1 MSNNSTVTS
10 MKFLVDYCY
19 PFGLQNCKLMVSLTS
34 QAQIGLASLFVEDFV
49 TCYCSLD
56 TCHI

>member
-10 MKFLVDYCY
+10 VKLLVDYCY
-19 PFGLQNCKLMVSLTS
+19 PFSLRNCNLMVSVTS
-34 QAQIGLASLFVEDFV
+34 QAQRGLASLFAEDFV
-49 TCYCSLD
+49 MRYCSLA

>member
-19 PFGLQNCKLMVSLTS
+19 PFGLQNCNLTVSLTS